1 MHVHQAPHFRSVDLP
16 PPLAWSNAGA
26 KVELAHFSIV
36 RKEKGMVDMMDCASN
51 TMGHKD
57 QILRETCQKGSSDVL
72 YLDMGPSTMIS

>member
-1 MHVHQAPHFRSVDLP
+1 
-16 PPLAWSNAGA
+16 
-26 KVELAHFSIV
+26 
-36 RKEKGMVDMMDCASN
+36 MVDMMDCASN